1 MKNKNTGISPL
12 ILAGV
17 CFMVAGCALHPKPF
31 TQEDR
36 AQKAQLDREKIKEHI
51 PLPLKPITLYEAL
64 ARGLKYNLDHRVK
77 IMEEA
82 YAMNLTN
89 IADWELL
96 PPVTTNAGYTRR
108 SNVLASNSQSISTGT
123 QSLETSTSTD
133 NNRRIFDIGVLWNV
147 LDFGTGYFQ
156 SRQKSDEAKIA
167 QIRKRKVLQNIAQD
181 IRNAYWRAVTA
192 ELLMGQVDQLID
204 VGYKAYHQTRQ
215 LEKEKIQPLAITLNY
230 QKMIL
235 DAISKLFK
243 QRRELALAKAELGSL
258 MNLEPGTPF
267 QVVATQKKQLVV
279 PDIQLNVDMLE
290 NIALLHRP
298 ELWEEDYNERISKDE
313 IYKTYMSIF
322 PGINLEA
329 RRNYDSNAFLYNQS
343 WTDYIVFSNNF
354 QIKKAASMALS
365 CSYPLDLKVL

>member
-1 MKNKNTGISPL
+1 MI
-12 ILAGV
+12 
-17 CFMVAGCALHPKPF
+17 C
-31 TQEDR
+31 
-36 AQKAQLDREKIKEHI
+36 
-51 PLPLKPITLYEAL
+51 Y
-64 ARGLKYNLDHRVK
+64 
-77 IMEEA
+77 
-82 YAMNLTN
+82 
-89 IADWELL
+89 
-96 PPVTTNAGYTRR
+96 
-108 SNVLASNSQSISTGT
+108 
-123 QSLETSTSTD
+123 
-133 NNRRIFDIGVLWNV
+133 
-147 LDFGTGYFQ
+147 
-156 SRQKSDEAKIA
+156 
-167 QIRKRKVLQNIAQD
+167 IAQD
-181 IRNAYWRAVTA
+181 IRNAYWRAVTS

-215 LEKEKIQPLAITLNY
+215 LEKEKIQPLVITLNY

-267 QVVATQKKQLVV
+267 QVVATHKKQLVV

-329 RRNYDSNAFLYNQS
+329 RRNYDSNSFLYNQS
-343 WTDYIVFSNNF
+343 WTDYSAKIGLQLFRLMSVPSRL
-354 QIKKAASMALS
+354 KAARTKKNIVKERRLALSMAILTQVHLS
-365 CSYPLDLKVL
+365 LERYAVAKKEYDFTKKIDRVSHKIALISKSKEQARLEDNLKVIEDQAAGLIAHIRRYAAYTEVQGAYGRLLNSIGVDPFPFTEGSMDLDMLTQKIQENIGASDQKLDNSTIKVYTENK